1 MKRWSH
7 AEPEHF
13 NIIFAQPKP
22 SLDHDHDHD
31 DHDHDHVHD
40 QYQQPLVVLLH
51 DGPHKTFCRSFNL
64 VSNTLLKMGASV
76 LMINYRGSTGMGDSS
91 LESIIGHIGE
101 VPNHFIYFLTENQ

>member
-13 NIIFAQPKP
+13 NVIFAQPKP
-22 SLDHDHDHD
+22 SSVQDHQDHGQD
-31 DHDHDHVHD
+31 
-40 QYQQPLVVLLH
+40 QQPLVVLLH

-101 VPNHFIYFLTENQ
+101 VHRRHA